1 MIQTNLFGDTI
12 ETLPSLVLEEPTA
25 EQWNATTSLLENCCN
40 KQELLTYAETF
51 SPWFNKYSKVMR
63 ATRNGRIVEATETT
77 QMMKSGT
84 SKNGIAQ
91 GVALILASEQNL
103 KQYIDT
109 LSTEMKSLWRIVLA
123 NVFVSMRTAKRVLGV
138 SHDLFKTDRYS
149 YYYSNSFVWNSR
161 EYGWFSATDCFGDKP
176 DRWGYRGK
184 EKYITVNC
192 FVRKLF
198 FHHFFPEASESDVS
212 LTELPEGEWHTINLE
227 SDSISNYNLFC
238 GLYQQGEFYLKKKGI
253 SASDIK
259 QAQKKMMLTE
269 LFPGDDNEYRRN
281 LRVHNYLQLLSLN
294 ESCKL
299 IDRKMQKKATIVPY
313 EDTLRDIIANFSHF
327 GHYLPAMLF
336 PHVKGLRKQMT
347 DYGRETKL
355 AEMLF
360 SWLREEPERWISIN
374 DLLLKIMDLESDG
387 TTSRYS
393 ILVYHPNDEIPS
405 SPLLNEYSGRSI
417 TAEHYTQEFGY
428 TALQGLALMLC
439 SLGIAE
445 VALRDDIH
453 RHLSPFDSIDYVRLT
468 DLGRYALGITDEYI
482 APEQEHV
489 AYFELD
495 PERLIIRSLVEPNP
509 YAQLLTDTSV
519 AISRNR
525 FETSALS
532 FLANCHTKADVESK
546 ISIFRQFISSDLPP
560 LWEQF
565 FQQLLRHCH
574 PLKEDKTG
582 YKRYVLDPSNRD
594 LIQLVTTDPVLRQVV
609 IRAEGY
615 RIMVKNDDLNKF
627 ENQLKKHGYLL

>member
-1 MIQTNLFGDTI
+1 MIKETNLFGDTI
-12 ETLPSLVLEEPTA
+12 EILPSLVLHAPSAEE
-25 EQWNATTSLLENCCN
+25 WKYTTKELESHCN
-40 KQELLTYAETF
+40 KQELVSYAEAF
-51 SPWFNKYSKVMR
+51 IPWLGKYPRIMR
-63 ATRNGRIVEATETT
+63 TTDDGHIVDAIECIAMTRSNSA
-77 QMMKSGT
+77 KSA
-84 SKNGIAQ
+84 IAE
-91 GVALILASEQNL
+91 GVALIIGNDQNMRD
-103 KQYIDT
+103 YIDT

-123 NVFVSMRTAKRVLGV
+123 NVFVSMHTAKRVLGV

-149 YYYSNSFVWNSR
+149 YYSNYVAWNSR
-161 EYGWFSATDCFGDKP
+161 EYGWFSATDCFSDKP

-198 FHHFFPEASESDVS
+198 FRHFFPEASESDVS

-227 SDSISNYNLFC
+227 SDSVSNYNLFC
-238 GLYQQGEFYLKKKGI
+238 GLYHQGEFHLKKKGI

-259 QAQKKMMLTE
+259 QAQKKMILTE
-269 LFPGDDNEYRRN
+269 LFPGDNNDYRRN

-294 ESCKL
+294 ESRRL
-299 IDRKMQKKATIVPY
+299 IDKKTQKKGAIVPY
-313 EDTLRDIIANFSHF
+313 EDTMREVITNFVRF
-327 GHYLPAMLF
+327 DYYLPAMLF

-360 SWLREEPERWISIN
+360 NWLREEPERWTNIN
-374 DLLLKIMDLESDG
+374 DILLKIMDLESDG
-387 TTSRYS
+387 STSRYDT
-393 ILVYHPNDEIPS
+393 LVFHPNDEVAS
-405 SPLLNEYSGRSI
+405 TPLVNEYSRRTI

-428 TALQGLALMLC
+428 TALQALALMLC

-445 VALRDDIH
+445 VAIKDDIH
-453 RHLSPFDSIDYVRLT
+453 RFLSPFDSVDYVRLT
-468 DLGRYALGITDEYI
+468 DLGRYALGVTDEYI
-482 APEQEHV
+482 APKQEHV

-495 PERLIIRSLVEPNP
+495 PERLIIRSLVDPNP
-509 YAQLLTDTSV
+509 YAQLLLDTSTP
-519 AISRNR
+519 ISRNR

-532 FLANCHTKADVESK
+532 FLANCQRRDDVESK

-565 FQQLLRHCH
+565 FQTLLQHCH
-574 PLKEDKTG
+574 PLKEDVTG
-582 YKRYVLDPSNRD
+582 YKHYALDPTNRD
-594 LIQLVTTDPVLRQVV
+594 LIQLVTTDPVLREIV

-615 RIMVKNDDLNKF
+615 RIMVKNADLKKF

>member
-12 ETLPSLVLEEPTA
+12 ETLPSLVLQTPSAEEWKYTA
-25 EQWNATTSLLENCCN
+25 KELESRCN
-40 KQELLTYAETF
+40 KQELVCYANAF
-51 SPWFNKYSKVMR
+51 LPWLGKYPRIMR
-63 ATRNGRIVEATETT
+63 TTDDGHVVEATECTA
-77 QMMKSGT
+77 MMKSN
-84 SKNGIAQ
+84 SAKSAIAE
-91 GVALILASEQNL
+91 GVALIVGDDQNMRD
-103 KQYIDT
+103 YIDT

-227 SDSISNYNLFC
+227 SDSVSNYNLFC

-445 VALRDDIH
+445 VALNDDIH